1 MDIKNYIKIFDAVIP
16 YPTLANLIKFV
27 NTKNFEKAEVIGTS
41 GHEVNMSI
49 RNTFN
54 ISIDINSE
62 SMTDVH
68 WLNLLTLIIKTHMRS
83 YTEKV
88 SGDPNKIFVKKII
101 DIQLLKYIEGGFY
114 NYHVDHCATIPRTLS
129 AIFLL
134 NNDYEGGELCFRD
147 PNDTNEIKIDVIPN
161 RVIIW
166 PSNFLYPHC
175 VKPVKKGTRYS
186 VVAWGL

>member
-1 MDIKNYIKIFDAVIP
+1 MDIKNYIEVFDAVIP

-68 WLNLLTLIIKTHMRS
+68 WLNLLTLIFKTHMRK

-88 SGDPNKIFVKKII
+88 SGDPNKIFVSKII
-101 DIQLLKYIEGGFY
+101 DIQLLKS
-114 NYHVDHCATIPRTLS
+114 V
-129 AIFLL
+129 
-134 NNDYEGGELCFRD
+134 GELCD
-147 PNDTNEIKIDVIPN
+147 KANLEKETLILEKANLENIDNSKIN
-161 RVIIW
+161 
-166 PSNFLYPHC
+166 Y
-175 VKPVKKGTRYS
+175 
-186 VVAWGL
+186 